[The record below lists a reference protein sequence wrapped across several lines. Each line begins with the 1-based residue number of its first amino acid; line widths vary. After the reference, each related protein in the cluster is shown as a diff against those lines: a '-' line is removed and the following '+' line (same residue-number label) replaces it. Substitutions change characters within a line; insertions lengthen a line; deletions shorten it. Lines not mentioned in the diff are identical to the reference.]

1 MDLVTGASGF
11 LGNVLVR
18 ELINKGQKVRAFL
31 RNTSNREQL
40 EGMDIEIFE
49 GDILD
54 IESLYQAFKN
64 IDTVYHTAGFIT
76 ILDGQKELIDKVN
89 VEGTR
94 NVISACKKMDVKRL
108 LFTSSITAIQES
120 PNGSKVDEKM
130 PFCVKGKR
138 SFYDIS
144 KAVSSMDVLEAVK
157 NGLDAV
163 ILCPTGIIGPYD
175 FNITPMTQFFLDYID
190 KKYSIKIS
198 GAYDFVDVRDVA
210 IGHIL
215 ANEKGGKGQIY
226 ILSGQKITMD
236 ELFTFLEKETGIRMP
251 KYNIPVGIARFAS
264 EFVPLV
270 YHFKQSTPCFTKYS
284 INTLQKKCDFSY
296 EKAHKEL
303 GYNPRPISRS
313 ISDTIQWLKDH
324 RKNN

>member
-18 ELINKGQKVRAFL
+18 ELLKKGQKVSALL
-31 RNTSNREQL
+31 RSTSKREPL
-40 EGMDIEIFE
+40 AGMDVAIFE
-49 GDILD
+49 GDVLD
-54 IESLYQAFKN
+54 IDSLYKAFTN

-76 ILDGQKELIDKVN
+76 ILDGQKERIHKIN

-94 NVISACKKMDVKRL
+94 NVISACKKMKVRRL
-108 LFTSSITAIQES
+108 IFTSSITAMQES
-120 PNGSKVDEKM
+120 LNGTKVDEKI
-130 PFCVKGKR
+130 PFSVNGKK

-144 KAVSSMDVLEAVK
+144 KAVSSMDVLEAVD

-175 FNITPMTQFFLDYID
+175 FNITPMTQFFLDYLD
-190 KKYSIKIS
+190 KKFSIKIS

-215 ANEKGGKGQIY
+215 ANEKGTKGQIY

-236 ELFTFLEKETGIRMP
+236 ELLTFLEKETGIMMP
-251 KYNIPVGIARFAS
+251 RYNVPVGIARFAS
-264 EFVPLV
+264 GFVPLV
-270 YHFKQSTPCFTKYS
+270 YRFKKSTPCFTKYS
-284 INTLQKKCDFSY
+284 IDTLQKKCDFSY
-296 EKAHKEL
+296 EKAHQEL
-303 GYNPRPISRS
+303 GYNPRPVSRS
-313 ISDTIQWLKDH
+313 ISDTVQWLKKH
-324 RKNN
+324 RENH